1 MDLRIEKTRQ
11 SIVNAFIALRSRKP
25 LEKITV
31 KELCEKAQIN
41 KSTFY
46 FHYADIYELSDSLET
61 EIVTSIINS
70 LAHPEY
76 MVENPGAFT
85 QELFLAYL
93 SRDALIQTLFS
104 GSRSGRLIQKIE
116 SSLKKL
122 IYERHPEYQD
132 DPVKNLILSYQIYGA
147 YYAFSENREENV
159 TEVIAVLGRISEEL
173 QKLLHEKPLGF
184 SPKTGY
190 TNTR

>member
-11 SIVNAFIALRSRKP
+11 SIVNAFIALRSGKP

-46 FHYADIYELSDSLET
+46 FHYADIYDLSDSLET

-76 MVENPGAFT
+76 MVENPDAFT

-116 SSLKKL
+116 SSLKRL
-122 IYERHPEYQD
+122 IHERHPEYQD

-173 QKLLHEKPLGF
+173 QKLLHEKSLDF

>member
-1 MDLRIEKTRQ
+1 MDLRIEKTHQ
-11 SIVNAFIALRSRKP
+11 SIVNAFIALRSGKP

-93 SRDALIQTLFS
+93 SRDSLIQTLFS
-104 GSRSGRLIQKIE
+104 GSRSGCLIQKIE

-122 IYERHPEYQD
+122 IYERHPDYRD

-147 YYAFSENREENV
+147 YYAFSENRGENV

-173 QKLLHEKPLGF
+173 QKLLHAG
-184 SPKTGY
+184 
-190 TNTR
+190 

>member
-11 SIVNAFIALRSRKP
+11 SIVNAFIALRSGKP

-46 FHYADIYELSDSLET
+46 FHYADIYDLSDSLET

-104 GSRSGRLIQKIE
+104 GSRSGRLIQ
-116 SSLKKL
+116 
-122 IYERHPEYQD
+122 
-132 DPVKNLILSYQIYGA
+132 
-147 YYAFSENREENV
+147 
-159 TEVIAVLGRISEEL
+159 
-173 QKLLHEKPLGF
+173 
-184 SPKTGY
+184 
-190 TNTR
+190 

>member
-11 SIVNAFIALRSRKP
+11 SIVNAFIALRSGKP

-31 KELCEKAQIN
+31 KELCEKAMIN

-70 LAHPEY
+70 LDHPEY
-76 MVENPGAFT
+76 IIEHPGAFT

-104 GSRSGRLIQKIE
+104 GSRSGCLIQKIE
-116 SSLKKL
+116 AGIKEL
-122 IYERHPEYQD
+122 IFERLPEYRN
-132 DPVKNLILSYQIYGA
+132 DPIRNIILSYQIYGA
-147 YYAFSENREENV
+147 YYAFSENRNEN
-159 TEVIAVLGRISEEL
+159 TSEVIAVLGRISEEL
-173 QKLLHEKPLGF
+173 QKLLH
-184 SPKTGY
+184 
-190 TNTR
+190 